1 MPSAN
6 TLCNSTKNTMG
17 ADPLPKLCGP
27 GDLTDDQSR
36 PPQAVSGA
44 LTESPRA
51 SAAVETAGSSSP
63 SPPVHSEGA
72 CEHELLVYI
81 SRDTCTDLED
91 PPRGPGAAAEDSP
104 SPPVDKIPEN
114 HSEGGPEQS
123 NGEKCEENK
132 AGQKVPDHSPVKEK
146 ISILRKVDRG
156 HYRNRRERSSSGER
170 TRESGSQPAE
180 HYHRKRHSS
189 VRERAGQE
197 RYRTQHCDGG
207 QPHPC
212 PSQRLS
218 PGEHRSLGRYG
229 RHHSR
234 SRGAADREWGRY
246 HHSESEHSWGR
257 EKHYPDRLRWDKCRY
272 YHDRYAP
279 YAAREAREWKPF
291 HGPREYAKAGPYGGR
306 PYKDYYRGRKG
317 YEPVAKGKDRHHFG
331 SPRAG
336 PPHAL
341 LPYPEKYPHEKIALV
356 AEDTNCNLAD
366 RFHEHEN
373 AKSRKRR
380 YDSVENSDGHVEKK
394 AWRGFQKDPLE
405 EPKVKKHKKSKK
417 KKKSK
422 DKHRGRDSR

>member
-1 MPSAN
+1 M
-6 TLCNSTKNTMG
+6 
-17 ADPLPKLCGP
+17 D
-27 GDLTDDQSR
+27 
-36 PPQAVSGA
+36 
-44 LTESPRA
+44 
-51 SAAVETAGSSSP
+51 TAGSSSP
-63 SPPVHSEGA
+63 SPPVRSEGA

-91 PPRGPGAAAEDSP
+91 RPRSTGAAAEASP
-104 SPPVDKIPEN
+104 SPQVDKVTEH

-132 AGQKVPDHSPVKEK
+132 VGQKVPDHSPVKEK

-156 HYRNRRERSSSGER
+156 HYRTRRDRSSSGER
-170 TRESGSQPAE
+170 ARESRSRTGE
-180 HYHRKRHSS
+180 RCRGKRRSS
-189 VRERAGQE
+189 VRERAKRE
-197 RYRTQHCDGG
+197 RPRTEHCGG
-207 QPHPC
+207 GPHP
-212 PSQRLS
+212 PSHSERLS
-218 PGEHRSLGRYG
+218 PGKPRSLGRYG
-229 RHHSR
+229 HRHSR
-234 SRGAADREWGRY
+234 SRGGSDQEWGRY
-246 HHSESEHSWGR
+246 PHSESEHSWGR
-257 EKHYPDRLRWDKCRY
+257 EKYYPDRPRWDKCRY

-291 HGPREYAKAGPYGGR
+291 HGARDYAKAGPSGGR
-306 PYKDYYRGRKG
+306 PCRDYYRGRKG
-317 YEPVAKGKDRHHFG
+317 YELLAKGRDRHRFG

-336 PPHAL
+336 PLHAL
-341 LPYPEKYPHEKIALV
+341 LPYPDKYPHEKIALV

-380 YDSVENSDGHVEKK
+380 YDSMENSDAHVEKK
-394 AWRGFQKDPLE
+394 AWRSFQKDPLE